1 MDDPQLMH
9 VLNSIDELPEKLAS
23 LILFEFFF
31 LDDVLKKLTFR
42 DIFHDEKKLFWS
54 FNNFVELYK
63 VGVSNGF

>member
-9 VLNSIDELPEKLAS
+9 VLNSIDELPKILAS

-42 DIFHDEKKLFWS
+42 DIFHDEKKLFWG
-54 FNNFVELYK
+54 FDNFVELYK
-63 VGVSNGF
+63 IGVSNGF

>member
-9 VLNSIDELPEKLAS
+9 VLNSIDELPEILAS

-54 FNNFVELYK
+54 FDNFVELYK
-63 VGVSNGF
+63 IGVPNGF

>member
-9 VLNSIDELPEKLAS
+9 VLNSIDELPEILAS

-42 DIFHDEKKLFWS
+42 DILHYKKKLFWG
-54 FNNFVELYK
+54 FNDFIELYK
-63 VGVSNGF
+63 IGVSDGF